1 MRKMRLLSLFLTLL
15 LLGLAL
21 LSGCTPKAPPLEID
35 AETALAVV
43 KDLVPR
49 SYEMNVLF
57 FGAGLPLSEA
67 PTKDD
72 DQTEYIAV
80 SDDCGYASIAQ
91 IKTAAEEIYSKR
103 YLNGVY
109 IAAFVG
115 VTSVGEDGG
124 LDTSVSPRYREIGGK
139 LTMDAHTA
147 VNTNMRGRLTVEAV
161 TVESSTAEYVTTT
174 ALCRTEDGQS
184 LTMTVLL
191 AYENGVWLL
200 DSPTY

>member
-1 MRKMRLLSLFLTLL
+1 MKKTRLLSLLL
-15 LLGLAL
+15 ALMTGLAL
-21 LSGCTPKAPPLEID
+21 LSGCTPKAPPLEIE
-35 AETALAVV
+35 AEVALAVV

-49 SYEMNVLF
+49 SYEMNMLF
-57 FGAGLPLSEA
+57 FGRGLPLSEA
-67 PTKDD
+67 PTKDEN
-72 DQTEYIAV
+72 QTEYIAV
-80 SDDCGYASIAQ
+80 TDDCGYASIKE
-91 IKTAAEEIYSKR
+91 IKTAAEKVYSKR

-109 IAAFVG
+109 VAAFVG

-124 LDTSVSPRYREIGGK
+124 LDASVSPRYREIGGK
-139 LTMDAHTA
+139 LTMDAHTT

-174 ALCRTEDGQS
+174 VLCKTEDGQS
-184 LTMTVLL
+184 VTMTVLL